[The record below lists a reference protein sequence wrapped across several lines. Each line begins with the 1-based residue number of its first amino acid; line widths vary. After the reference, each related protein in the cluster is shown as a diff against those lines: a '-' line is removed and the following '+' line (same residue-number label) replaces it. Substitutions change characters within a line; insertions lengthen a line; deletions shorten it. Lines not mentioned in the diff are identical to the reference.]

1 MEISVH
7 INLFSL
13 LLLLLLSRS
22 FSSPASE
29 TCNPVDKEA
38 LLGFKRGITADPS
51 RLLQSWTPST
61 DCCTSWKGVACD
73 SRGRVVNVS
82 RPGLFSHDDDYTYV
96 LEWNSVLSLGNL
108 SFLRVL
114 DLGNLKNLNGP
125 IPTEFGKLRRL
136 TILVTSLQG
145 RYRRHSNAYLAWKSF
160 ISTTTIH
167 RRTFSISGVV
177 SESKPYDRQ
186 HPFID
191 FEANPS
197 EQQANRETTG
207 HNRPA
212 CHSYSN
218 MVIQQQFN
226 RRDSLEL
233 RQLRNLQFL
242 YLSRNNLCGRVP
254 IQVVKLQNLQRLDV
268 SFNPLMES
276 NPIENSKKSVDK
288 TLHD

>member
-1 MEISVH
+1 MTTKPSMEISVH

-160 ISTTTIH
+160 ISTTT
-167 RRTFSISGVV
+167 
-177 SESKPYDRQ
+177 